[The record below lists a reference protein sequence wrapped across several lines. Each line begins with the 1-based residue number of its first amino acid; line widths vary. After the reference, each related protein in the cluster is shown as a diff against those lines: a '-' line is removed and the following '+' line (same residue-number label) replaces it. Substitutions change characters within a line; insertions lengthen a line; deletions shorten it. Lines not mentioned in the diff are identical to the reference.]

1 MDNDG
6 SNSNSNIL
14 DFLLLENRTLKEE
27 LEDSREMIKMNK
39 IEIDVLSKNSISSQ
53 GNKKYIDVIANY
65 RTANENYQRKIELL
79 ENKIEEINS
88 EKLLLEQL
96 NTEANIELKAREDL
110 HRDRIESLQTVI
122 KDLEKKVTQMEKSQR
137 SYDSLTGFVERNK
150 DIFNPTEQAIEFKGM
165 EDQLKEEVKLLQIEL
180 AKGKENEDNLLKIN
194 GILRHKVVTLQAKLA
209 MPNRNLGEILDKS
222 LKRLMMYF
230 IETQKRLLTGE

>member
-88 EKLLLEQL
+88 EV
-96 NTEANIELKAREDL
+96 NTGTCRNFCLSSSTPR
-110 HRDRIESLQTVI
+110 QT
-122 KDLEKKVTQMEKSQR
+122 
-137 SYDSLTGFVERNK
+137 
-150 DIFNPTEQAIEFKGM
+150 
-165 EDQLKEEVKLLQIEL
+165 
-180 AKGKENEDNLLKIN
+180 
-194 GILRHKVVTLQAKLA
+194 
-209 MPNRNLGEILDKS
+209 
-222 LKRLMMYF
+222 
-230 IETQKRLLTGE
+230 

>member
-1 MDNDG
+1 M
-6 SNSNSNIL
+6 
-14 DFLLLENRTLKEE
+14 
-27 LEDSREMIKMNK
+27 
-39 IEIDVLSKNSISSQ
+39 
-53 GNKKYIDVIANY
+53 
-65 RTANENYQRKIELL
+65 
-79 ENKIEEINS
+79 
-88 EKLLLEQL
+88 
-96 NTEANIELKAREDL
+96 

-194 GILRHKVVTLQAKLA
+194 GVF
-209 MPNRNLGEILDKS
+209 N
-222 LKRLMMYF
+222 F
-230 IETQKRLLTGE
+230 